1 MFLKTYI
8 IFLKVQK
15 ELLEAEN
22 AFGSKI
28 FPIKIGGIS
37 FSDKVP
43 ENSNFKKSNPK

>member
-15 ELLEAEN
+15 EFLEDEN

-28 FPIKIGGIS
+28 FPIKIEGTS

-43 ENSNFKKSNPK
+43 DNSNLKISTPK